1 MKKIREQI
9 KDIFKSVK
17 TKLFFTIS
25 LTIVLI
31 IFFLIIVNNF
41 ALEQFYLYS
50 KENTIKSVY
59 NQLNEYYN
67 SPDEN
72 KDIESELEKI
82 SIKNNF
88 DILIKDNNGISVY
101 TTNKNFTSGITN
113 MYDIMGKLGINI
125 GEELESNDNF
135 TIKRQRDS
143 KMD

>member
-50 KENTIKSVY
+50 KEKY
-59 NQLNEYYN
+59 N
-67 SPDEN
+67 
-72 KDIESELEKI
+72 KI
-82 SIKNNF
+82 S
-88 DILIKDNNGISVY
+88 LQS
-101 TTNKNFTSGITN
+101 
-113 MYDIMGKLGINI
+113 
-125 GEELESNDNF
+125 
-135 TIKRQRDS
+135 IKRIL
-143 KMD
+143 